1 MTPSITSSEITAT
14 AAAITAASRVQ
25 SRHSVC
31 LDLLFAQPLQG
42 VVATL
47 ALTVTAV
54 IELVTDTLATEQLEL
69 SAQLALLARRELAIV
84 F

>member
-1 MTPSITSSEITAT
+1 
-14 AAAITAASRVQ
+14 
-25 SRHSVC
+25 
-31 LDLLFAQPLQG
+31 LFAQPLQG

-69 SAQLALLARRELAIV
+69 SAQLTLLARSELAIV